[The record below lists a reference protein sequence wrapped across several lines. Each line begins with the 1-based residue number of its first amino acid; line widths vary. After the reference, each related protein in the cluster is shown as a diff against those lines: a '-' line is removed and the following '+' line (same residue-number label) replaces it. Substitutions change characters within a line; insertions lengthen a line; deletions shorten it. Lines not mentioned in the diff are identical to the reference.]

1 MRETCISSEMK
12 FQYNQ
17 KIKTYISSVK
27 KLKFFKK
34 FLELK
39 IKTFKSLKL
48 KNKRKNNRV
57 KFQVFTVEM
66 HLFSSNT
73 PSKTLHLKCTSL
85 SLNEHIIFI

>member
-34 FLELK
+34 FLEFK
-39 IKTFKSLKL
+39 IKNFKSLKL

-66 HLFSSNT
+66 HLFSSNI